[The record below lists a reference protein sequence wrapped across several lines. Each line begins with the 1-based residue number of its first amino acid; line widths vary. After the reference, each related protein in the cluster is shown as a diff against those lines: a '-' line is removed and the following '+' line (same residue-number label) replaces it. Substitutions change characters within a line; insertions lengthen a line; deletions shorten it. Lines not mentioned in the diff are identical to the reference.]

1 MARIGKQYLDEMIDW
16 NCVQYVCS
24 LSDFDHILKYFYKNF
39 FWLMR
44 FYLFFCNMDERQF
57 IAGSVIII
65 INVVQL
71 YNIFVWNFCLE
82 PLLYF

>member
-1 MARIGKQYLDEMIDW
+1 
-16 NCVQYVCS
+16 
-24 LSDFDHILKYFYKNF
+24 
-39 FWLMR
+39 MR